1 MDDQFLRDLKKQ
13 PNPEFAAR
21 LRATLRALPPNA
33 VARVAPAADFKR
45 WFAAAASVAV
55 VSLAFTLPPVQAAAE
70 AFLDLF
76 RVKQF
81 TGVAFDPERLQSLE
95 SSGLNPEAIF
105 GAVEPLTP
113 PQQPVSYATAADA
126 GAAAGIRVRTPAWV
140 PNGYSS
146 TGFMASSEMGARITI
161 NTAGL
166 QAVLD
171 TLGLPDV
178 ELPQGLDGQTAT
190 VRLPPV
196 VTQTFVNR
204 DFVGRDGEVIE
215 RSVHVIQAQS
225 PDVSFPAGLD
235 LSKLAYA
242 GLRVLGMS
250 RDEAYR
256 MSVTIDWRTTLIVP
270 VPSKAL
276 AYRPINVAG
285 NEGLLIEGLAAGE
298 RLPGGVLM
306 WSAGG
311 ETFAVAG
318 PVSGEELLEIAQ
330 TLQ

>member
-45 WFAAAASVAV
+45 WFAAAASIAV
-55 VSLAFTLPPVQAAAE
+55 VGFAFTLPPVQAAAE

-81 TGVAFDPERLQSLE
+81 TGVAVRPGAARSSLE
-95 SSGLNPEAIF
+95 SSGFEPGSDLRQR
-105 GAVEPLTP
+105 GAAHDAAGARLVRDGGRRRRGRGDSRAHAGLGSAGLLEHGFHGVVGAWRRASRSTP
-113 PQQPVSYATAADA
+113 PVCRRCSTRSGSPT
-126 GAAAGIRVRTPAWV
+126 
-140 PNGYSS
+140 SS
-146 TGFMASSEMGARITI
+146 C
-161 NTAGL
+161 
-166 QAVLD
+166 
-171 TLGLPDV
+171 PK
-178 ELPQGLDGQTAT
+178 GLDGQTAT

-204 DFVGRDGEVIE
+204 DLVVTDRNGEVIE

-270 VPSKAL
+270 VPSKAV
-276 AYRPINVAG
+276 AYRPDQ
-285 NEGLLIEGLAAGE
+285 
-298 RLPGGVLM
+298 RRRQR
-306 WSAGG
+306 
-311 ETFAVAG
+311 G
-318 PVSGEELLEIAQ
+318 PVDRRSRGRREVPRRRADVVRGRRDVRGRRCGQ
-330 TLQ
+330 R